1 MTIHLPLPPIGAKIF
16 ATAPAWAAEVAPWR
30 GVSFCEAVSAA
41 ATRGE
46 LWVGPN
52 SLTTCHWAPIVL
64 GFAEPQTAFQQSLEP
79 TLPFITPG
87 VLLAPVDRF
96 RDGQTPDVVIV
107 RAGAET
113 LREMAARAG
122 WDNAAWE
129 HVEDKRIAKSALR
142 ELRDDGGDWRTT
154 FSHLFNRTLAAL
166 EKAPGWKPL
175 TLFVFQNRRASGAFE
190 EFIKRALASMSL
202 CRNSLVI
209 PYQTGK
215 FNVSNFCAGGMTW
228 GGNYPFHMT
237 SGWPWALW
245 RKMSPDIAW

>member
-1 MTIHLPLPPIGAKIF
+1 MTIKLPLPPIGAKVF
-16 ATAPAWAAEVAPWR
+16 ATAPAWAGEIEPR
-30 GVSFCEAVSAA
+30 PQVSFCEAVSAA
-41 ATRGE
+41 ATHGE
-46 LWVGPN
+46 IWVAPN
-52 SLTTCHWAPIVL
+52 TLSTCHWSPIVL
-64 GFAEPQTAFQQSLEP
+64 GFEKPQTAFQTSLEP
-79 TLPFITPG
+79 TLPYPTAG

-96 RDGQTPDVVIV
+96 RAGVTPDVVIV

-113 LREMAARAG
+113 LREMAERVG
-122 WDNAAWE
+122 WEHAAWE
-129 HVEDKRIAKSALR
+129 HVEEKRIAKSALR
-142 ELRDDGGDWRTT
+142 ELHDAGGGWRTT
-154 FSHLFNRTLAAL
+154 FSRVFNRSLAAL

-175 TLFVFQNRRASGAFE
+175 TLFVFKNRRASGAFE

-209 PYQTGK
+209 PCQTGK

-245 RKMSPDIAW
+245 KKQADWTG